1 MTTVNGT
8 MVTDRPERYA
18 KQLVSHWEARGPVST
33 EHGATVQR
41 WNTGQVLVLTPVD
54 GALEVELSVPDGD
67 DAARFAQVVKAHLER
82 FGQREELNV
91 VWHL

>member
-1 MTTVNGT
+1 MTTVNGSMAT
-8 MVTDRPERYA
+8 T
-18 KQLVSHWEARGPVST
+18 GPS
-33 EHGATVQR
+33 ATPSSSSATGPSAGRCQPSPAPPSSA

-67 DAARFAQVVKAHLER
+67 DAARFAQVVKDHLER